1 MAPVCED
8 AARLPLSLLP
18 DLIAA
23 ILHPFFI
30 NEEAWNNSLS
40 GSPILLYKAALSRN
54 PFPDQNARPYI
65 AARLPPNLLGIA
77 HRPHRIE
84 LQPLGNRT
92 FQYKYRSCPGTGY
105 QIDTLRMQVRYR
117 LAEHTVMPRVHQPDA
132 IGTYQGSSV
141 LIYRFQNTV
150 FQKRTLMC
158 LLSKS
163 GRKNDDARTCFRQPI
178 PPLHSGTSLPVWQ
191 GSPGPYPEYL
201 LHRHKRQLPAPP
213 SLWD

>member
-1 MAPVCED
+1 MLVH
-8 AARLPLSLLP
+8 
-18 DLIAA
+18 
-23 ILHPFFI
+23 ILQHVFH
-30 NEEAWNNSLS
+30 
-40 GSPILLYKAALSRN
+40 
-54 PFPDQNARPYI
+54 
-65 AARLPPNLLGIA
+65 PNLLGIA

-84 LQPLGNRT
+84 LQPLGNRA

-132 IGTYQGSSV
+132 VGTYQGSAV

-163 GRKNDDARTCFRQPI
+163 GRKNDERPHLLFGSQYLHCIRAHHCRYGKDRQVRI
-178 PPLHSGTSLPVWQ
+178 RNIFYIGISGNSLHLRLFGIDGTQFSRISTTNQISQDSTSRFMYIIGCPHHHNTGRMQ
-191 GSPGPYPEYL
+191 
-201 LHRHKRQLPAPP
+201 QLVCYHN
-213 SLWD
+213 LFCQVHYI